1 MRNGRKGGRS
11 LSFLEGF
18 GGAYGLPVWVE
29 DIVEAGALSLNIDN
43 RVTDALSKGNM
54 KEVETEMPEAVDDSE
69 KRSKVLE
76 R

>member
-1 MRNGRKGGRS
+1 M
-11 LSFLEGF
+11 
-18 GGAYGLPVWVE
+18 PVWVE

-54 KEVETEMPEAVDDSE
+54 EKVETEMPGAVDNSE
-69 KRSKVLE
+69 RRSKVLE